1 MTFGVD
7 LDTSD
12 YYANGYL
19 NTTSVNSSALGINV
33 ALNGSDEAESVY
45 ERKLIIDD
53 ISSGTP
59 EKVLEVDFY
68 GQIIG

>member
-1 MTFGVD
+1 MTFSVD

-12 YYANGYL
+12 YYANGYV
-19 NTTSVNSSALGINV
+19 NTTSVNSSSLGINV

-53 ISSGTP
+53 ISS
-59 EKVLEVDFY
+59 
-68 GQIIG
+68 